1 MSLTICSNNKLV
13 KNSASID
20 FEWLPYKGVYSH
32 EKTKLTAAAFCTNQ
46 GTRIVLHISQFEKLS
61 YPNPERQLILAL
73 LRYLNKFDLTFGW
86 YTTGVA
92 KYDESTGDYLEGK
105 DSDFFILDKRCEFH
119 NIVSPIAY
127 NKSGSSTFLYDRS
140 RKHIDLCKVYGK
152 EIIQK
157 GVFNDKYRTLHL
169 EEVGEALLGVGKVKD
184 SNGNNEITGDTA
196 HLLPVDEQI
205 NYVKRD
211 VEITMMLACYNNS
224 MVLRI
229 MEFIALYSEMDYI
242 ITCHTGITKWYANI
256 YDKMI
261 ERDECTL
268 QSSEHKIPKQE
279 IAGGNSIE
287 PKRGFYRNE
296 PIDELDVKG
305 MYPTIAIEHNI
316 SFETVNCRCC
326 QNNPNARIPAEVMD
340 EINERL
346 QKKGLPNRIEPYW
359 ICQQRNGAFPTKLK
373 KLIKER
379 ERYQKL
385 VNQELAK
392 SKEQQQQELINY
404 YEARQ
409 LALKLLANAGYG
421 AFARKE
427 FAYSDYRVSEIITG
441 YGRIIHKQMEK
452 IGFENYSF
460 QTIYGFTDSI
470 FIRHSI
476 VDNTIITDSS
486 KEHVT
491 NFLEDCQHQINV
503 KIEHKNRFLFTI
515 IFDKKNRYIAWTGN
529 SEDRPI
535 LKNLDGMSRKYPTWI
550 KQQIEKIATHLI
562 TKSNVNDVISII
574 KQAFGDLDYGRF
586 DAKDMQ
592 FTELLDKN
600 PDQYPN
606 DKDIRVKVLGLELG
620 TTKGELVYWYES
632 LVNRRGYS
640 TKIKD
645 LSIKKYKQILWDK
658 IEDMLE
664 IAGYNVTKMKQDLL
678 YEPDSM
684 VITRNSK
691 YRI

>member
-1 MSLTICSNNKLV
+1 MSIKICSNNKLV
-13 KNSASID
+13 RNSASID

-61 YPNPERQLILAL
+61 YPNPERQLILAI
-73 LRYLNKFDLTFGW
+73 LRYLDKFDLTFGW

-92 KYDESTGDYLEGK
+92 KYDPEAGDYLDGR
-105 DSDFFILDKRCEFH
+105 DSDFFILDRRCKFH
-119 NIVSPIAY
+119 NIPSPIAY
-127 NKSGSSTFLYDRS
+127 SKSGSSTFLYDRS

-157 GVFNDKYRTLHL
+157 GVFNDKYRTLRL
-169 EEVGEALLGVGKVKD
+169 EEVGEALLSVGKFKD
-184 SNGNNEITGDTA
+184 SKGNNEITGETA
-196 HLLPVDEQI
+196 HLMSVNEQI

-211 VEITMMLACYNNS
+211 AEITMLLACYNNC

-268 QSSEHKIPKQE
+268 QSSEHKILKQE
-279 IAGGNSIE
+279 IGGGNSIE

-326 QNNPNARIPAEVMD
+326 QDNPNARIPSEVMD
-340 EINERL
+340 EINQRL
-346 QKKGLPNRIEPYW
+346 HKKGLLNRIEPYW
-359 ICQQRNGAFPTKLK
+359 ICQKRNGAFPNKLK
-373 KLIKER
+373 KLIRER
-379 ERYQKL
+379 ERYQQL

-392 SKEQQQQELINY
+392 PKEQQQHEMISY

-421 AFARKE
+421 AFVRKE

-441 YGRIIHKQMEK
+441 YGRLIHKQMEK
-452 IGFENYSF
+452 MGFERYDF
-460 QTIYGFTDSI
+460 QTVFGFTDSI
-470 FIRHSI
+470 FIRHLRA
-476 VDNTIITDSS
+476 DNTITIESS
-486 KEHVT
+486 KQYISQ
-491 NFLEDCQHQINV
+491 FLEDCQHQLNV

-529 SEDRPI
+529 STDRPI
-535 LKNLDGMSRKYPTWI
+535 LKNLDGMSRKYPNWI
-550 KQQIEKIATHLI
+550 KQQIEKIAIHLI
-562 TKSNVNDVISII
+562 TKSNDNVIPII
-574 KQAFGDLDYGRF
+574 REAFENLDYGRF
-586 DAKDMQ
+586 EAKDMQ
-592 FTELLDKN
+592 FTEQLDKN
-600 PDQYPN
+600 PNQYPN

-620 TTKGELVYWYES
+620 AGKGELVYWYES
-632 LVNRRGYS
+632 LANKRGYS

-645 LSIKKYKQILWDK
+645 LSVKKYKQTLWDK
-658 IEDMLE
+658 IDDMLE
-664 IAGYNVTKMKQDLL
+664 IAGYNVAKIKQDLL
-678 YEPDSM
+678 YESEVLILP
-684 VITRNSK
+684 
-691 YRI
+691 